1 MKKIIFIALIAGLL
15 SSCEES
21 FLETSPTQSV
31 PSSIAIA
38 TLGNA
43 EASING
49 IHRMMYQQWE
59 ESQDMGGYAGM
70 MIAMDAMGED
80 LVFPVNQWFA
90 NSVYRWTV
98 HRSVNALWDF
108 YPYDFM
114 YQVINNANA
123 VINGVDAVQGEQ
135 KDKNRVK
142 AEALSYRAWAHFFL
156 VQLYAKRYV
165 AGTTNTQLG
174 VPLVLTATTKESL
187 PQARA
192 TVEAVYTQINQDLDN
207 AITLFAGTSARN
219 NKSHFDTNIAS
230 GIKARVLLAQGR
242 WDEAAAAAVI
252 ARTGYPLM
260 SNKEYQEGFNSAK
273 NPEWMW
279 GSIMAT
285 DQTIYFYSYFA
296 FMSYNFNAGAI
307 RTCPKCINS
316 LLYNKIAATDV
327 RKKLWHPTEKTGTVK
342 EVVLPTTAFARY
354 NYMNTKFAVVDYT
367 SSVGDVV
374 MMRAAEMYLIEAE
387 AYARAGQ
394 DGKAQ
399 DALYTLAVNR
409 NPSYVKSTSTGQTLI
424 DEIMVQ
430 RRVELWGEGFRFLDL
445 KRLNLPLDRTG
456 ANHVVAQM
464 NVATVPVGDKLWQ
477 WLIPQKEM
485 DTNPVMVQNEL

>member
-21 FLETSPTQSV
+21 FLETTPTTSV
-31 PSSIAIA
+31 SSGSILASV
-38 TLGNA
+38 GNA

-90 NSVYRWTV
+90 SSVYKWTV
-98 HRSVNALWDF
+98 HRNVNALWDF

-114 YQVINNANA
+114 YQVINNANI
-123 VINGVDAVQGEQ
+123 VINGIDGVAGVQ
-135 KDKNRVK
+135 KDKDRVK
-142 AEALSYRAWAHFFL
+142 AEALTYRAWAHFFL

-165 AGTTNTQLG
+165 AGTTNAQLG
-174 VPLVLTATTKESL
+174 VPLMLMSTTE
-187 PQARA
+187 PQPRA
-192 TVEAVYTQINQDLDN
+192 TVEQVYAQVNKDIDD
-207 AITLFAGTSARN
+207 AISLFEGTTERA
-219 NKSHFDTNIAS
+219 NKSHLNANVAN
-230 GIKARVLLAQGR
+230 GIKARVQLAQGN
-242 WDEAAAAAVI
+242 WTAAATAAAAA
-252 ARTGYPLM
+252 RSGYTLM
-260 SNKEYQEGFNSAK
+260 SNTEYKAGFNSAT
-273 NPEWMW
+273 NPEWIW

-296 FMSYNFNAGAI
+296 FMSYNFNASAV

-316 LLYNKIAATDV
+316 LLYDKIAATDV

>member
-1 MKKIIFIALIAGLL
+1 MKKITLIALILGLL

-21 FLETSPTQSV
+21 FLETTPTTSV
-31 PSSIAIA
+31 SSSSILASV
-38 TLGNA
+38 GNA

-49 IHRMMYQQWE
+49 IHRMLYQQWE
-59 ESQDMGGYAGM
+59 SSQDMGGYAGM

-80 LVFPVNQWFA
+80 LVFPINQWYS

-98 HRSVNALWDF
+98 HRNVNALWDF

-114 YQVINNANA
+114 YQVINNANI
-123 VINGVDAVQGEQ
+123 VINGIDGIAGVQ
-135 KDKNRVK
+135 KDKDRVK
-142 AEALSYRAWAHFFL
+142 AEALTYRAWAHFFL

-165 AGTTNTQLG
+165 PGAANTQLG
-174 VPLVLTATTKESL
+174 VPLMLKSSTV
-187 PQARA
+187 PQPRA
-192 TVEAVYTQINQDLDN
+192 TVEEVYAQVNKDLDD
-207 AITLFAGTSARN
+207 AIVLFAGTAERA
-219 NKSHFDTNIAS
+219 NKSHFNANVAN
-230 GIKARVLLAQGR
+230 GIKARVLLTQGN
-242 WDEAAAAAVI
+242 WIAAATAAAAA
-252 ARTGYPLM
+252 RSGYSLM
-260 SNKEYQEGFNSAK
+260 SNAEYKAGFNSAT
-273 NPEWMW
+273 NPEWIW
-279 GSIMAT
+279 GSIMSA

-296 FMSYNFNAGAI
+296 FMSYNFNAGAV

-316 LLYNKIAATDV
+316 LLYAKISATDV
-327 RKKLWHPTEKTGTVK
+327 RKGLWHPTEKTGTVK
-342 EVVLPTTAFARY
+342 EVVLPTASFTRY

-399 DALYTLAVNR
+399 DALYTLVVNR

>member
-1 MKKIIFIALIAGLL
+1 MKKIIFIALIFGLL
-15 SSCEES
+15 SSCKES
-21 FLETSPTQSV
+21 FLETTPTTSV
-31 PSSIAIA
+31 SSSSILASV
-38 TLGNA
+38 GNA

-59 ESQDMGGYAGM
+59 SSQDMGGYAGM

-80 LVFPVNQWFA
+80 LVFPVNQWYSR
-90 NSVYRWTV
+90 SVYKWTE
-98 HRSVNALWDF
+98 HRNVNALWDF

-114 YQVINNANA
+114 YKVINNSNII
-123 VINGVDAVQGEQ
+123 INGIDAVVGPQ
-135 KDKNRVK
+135 KDKDRVK

-174 VPLVLTATTKESL
+174 VPLILVSTTA
-187 PQARA
+187 PQPRA
-192 TVEAVYTQINQDLDN
+192 TVEEVYIQVNKDLDD
-207 AITLFAGTSARN
+207 AITLFDRAETRV
-219 NKSHFDTNIAS
+219 NKSHFDANVAY
-230 GIKARVLLAQGR
+230 GIKARVLLAQGK
-242 WDEAAAAAVI
+242 WTGAATAATS
-252 ARTGYPLM
+252 ARVGYTLM
-260 SNKEYQEGFNSAK
+260 SNAQYKAGFNKAD
-273 NPEWMW
+273 NPEWIW
-279 GSIMAT
+279 GSIMSA

-296 FMSYNFNAGAI
+296 FMSYNFNASAV
-307 RTCPKCINS
+307 RTCPKCVNS
-316 LLYNKIAATDV
+316 LLYDKISATDV
-327 RKKLWHPTEKTGTVK
+327 RKGLWHPTERTGAVK
-342 EVVLPTTAFARY
+342 EVALPTVSYARY

-399 DALYTLAVNR
+399 DALYTLAANR
-409 NPSYVKSTSTGQTLI
+409 NPSYIKSTSTGQALI
-424 DEIMVQ
+424 DEIMIQ

-456 ANHVVAQM
+456 ANHVAAQM
-464 NVATVPVGDKLWQ
+464 NVATVPAGDKMWQ